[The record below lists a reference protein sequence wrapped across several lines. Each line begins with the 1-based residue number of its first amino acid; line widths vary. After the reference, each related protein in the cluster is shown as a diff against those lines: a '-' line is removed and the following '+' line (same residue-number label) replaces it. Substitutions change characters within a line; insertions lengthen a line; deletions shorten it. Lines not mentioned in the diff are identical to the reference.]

1 MRAGGRVDTG
11 PTVLTMVLL
20 LVAAVPA
27 AAQESEFAQVSN
39 PFQEGFSYRVG
50 EDLAPNVEVDGVR
63 WRAVRIATKG
73 DRDIE
78 PDKNVPIT
86 VDLEFESVRN
96 DAVKVLVIV
105 LLEDGLGNGLERLRC
120 DPPFK
125 LAPGSIKE
133 AQFKFKVAGRNL
145 LGTRNLYLFCE
156 LQD

>member
-78 PDKNVPIT
+78 PDKNV
-86 VDLEFESVRN
+86 
-96 DAVKVLVIV
+96 
-105 LLEDGLGNGLERLRC
+105 GLGNGLERLRC